1 MTANR
6 RVEYQKLCEQLASSK
21 TVKSQQNFRAALKEL
36 VASDENYAKGFIE
49 DTLNLGLRW
58 LSPTVGKTKDRP
70 FTLIAEIHT
79 DEKNNPFAI
88 VGVSFKPKMGDN
100 IKELSYN
107 LGKELYVLSSM
118 KGFDWLIKDLAV
130 NGHYIE
136 KT

>member
-6 RVEYQKLCEQLASSK
+6 RVEYQKLCEQLTSSK
-21 TVKSQQNFRAALKEL
+21 TQKSQIRLRAALREL

-58 LSPTVGKTKDRP
+58 LSPTVGKTRDRP
-70 FTLIAEIHT
+70 FNLIVEIHK
-79 DEKNNPFAI
+79 DEKGEHFAI
-88 VGVSFKPKMGDN
+88 IGASFKPKTGDN
-100 IKELSYN
+100 VKQLSLT

-130 NGHYIE
+130 NGHYVE
-136 KT
+136 K